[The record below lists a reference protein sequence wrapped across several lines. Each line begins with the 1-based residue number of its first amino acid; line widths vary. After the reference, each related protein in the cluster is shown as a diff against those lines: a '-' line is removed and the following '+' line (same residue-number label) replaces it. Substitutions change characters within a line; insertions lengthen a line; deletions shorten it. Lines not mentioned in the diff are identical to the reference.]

1 MAGNKSKKHSKR
13 AEKAIKRLLILS
25 SVNFTNPIQYF
36 TTTSWSIYP
45 PLHNQNSFK
54 ITNTKNEI

>member
-25 SVNFTNPIQYF
+25 SVNFINPIQYF
-36 TTTSWSIYP
+36 TTISWSTYS